1 MRSRAASIGW
11 PKTCTSPESRGI
23 TPSAALSS
31 VDLPAPFG
39 PMMADMAPA
48 GKVAST
54 ENTAGFS
61 P

>member
-1 MRSRAASIGW
+1 M
-11 PKTCTSPESRGI
+11 
-23 TPSAALSS
+23 PSTAFSM

-39 PMMADMAPA
+39 PTMALIA
-48 GKVAST
+48 GPGSLAST